1 MIKYYSSE
9 NENGVFI
16 VNGVRVQYIGNVV
29 DGVRVQYIGNVKDLG
44 YWYWDF
50 FTLSEDINNADFFET
65 VFDDIKYKDVGF
77 SEAWYDDI
85 EDVIE
90 KFNLELDKEVI
101 DYFKGR
107 TGMGDYY
114 YFEINVAL
122 NGKHFFAT
130 APRSITT
137 FGEML
142 KSYKIFKEKFPK
154 SEGYEISVTHYATTG
169 KFMNLDGLD
178 E

>member
-1 MIKYYSSE
+1 MKEITKVMYE
-9 NENGVFI
+9 AF
-16 VNGVRVQYIGNVV
+16 
-29 DGVRVQYIGNVKDLG
+29 DGTKFD
-44 YWYWDF
+44 
-50 FTLSEDINNADFFET
+50 T
-65 VFDDIKYKDVGF
+65 VTECY
-77 SEAWYDDI
+77 EY
-85 EDVIE
+85 E
-90 KFNLELDKEVI
+90 KKHDEI

-107 TGMGDYY
+107 TVMGDYY

-142 KSYKIFKEKFPK
+142 KAYKIFKEKFPK
-154 SEGYEISVTHYATTG
+154 SEGYEISVTHYATKG
-169 KFMNLDGLD
+169 KLMNLD